1 MANTTEH
8 SEWRKTDGLLGYD
21 GFCRSSFAGGA
32 PFAREY
38 FGRSEDFSLGGDIVS
53 TTAYAGWSVT
63 PVGASTLVMGDVLG
77 GQLQLVSSAVE
88 NEGIQMQTD
97 GEFFLPAALNDI
109 WFEAQI
115 SGNDVTQD
123 DWFVGICT
131 TDPTIVAGNPDDV
144 IGFWTH
150 DGDAN
155 LDFEVSANLGAG
167 APVDTLIDLT
177 DNTPIRVGF
186 HVQGLTKVTPYI
198 NGVAN
203 ATATSITVANIPA
216 VELAP
221 AFANLN
227 GEGVANSLYIDW
239 FRWVQLSTA

>member
-21 GFCRSSFAGGA
+21 GFCRSFFAGGA

-38 FGRSEDFSLGGDIVS
+38 FGKSEDFSLGGDIVS
-53 TTAYAGWSVT
+53 TTAYAGWST
-63 PVGASTLVMGDVLG
+63 TIVGASTLVMGDVLG
-77 GQLQLVSSAVE
+77 GQLQLTTSGVE

-109 WFEAQI
+109 WFEAQV
-115 SGNDVTQD
+115 SGNTVAEV

-131 TDPTIVAGNPDDV
+131 TDTTIIATNPADV

-155 LDFEVSANLGAG
+155 LDFEVSSTAGAG
-167 APVDTLIDLT
+167 APVDTGIDLANAT
-177 DNTPIRVGF
+177 AIRVGF
-186 HVQGLTKVTPYI
+186 HVEGLTKVTPYI
-198 NGVAN
+198 NGVRN
-203 ATATSITVANIPA
+203 ATAESTTVLNIA
-216 VELAP
+216 ALEMAP
-221 AFANLN
+221 AFAVLAGEAVAKTLN
-227 GEGVANSLYIDW
+227 IDW
-239 FRWVQLSTA
+239 FRWTQLSTA